1 MVKQLSHWDK
11 GYKSITMN
19 IQLIQGAFSSGDT
32 LELINEMI
40 QIKIKYHENKIG
52 KNSSEEDV
60 KYREGKIKRLQNELS
75 ELRNNIN
82 DQSKN
87 LQLDAIIK
95 IEM

>member
-1 MVKQLSHWDK
+1 
-11 GYKSITMN
+11 MN

-40 QIKIKYHENKIG
+40 QIKIKYHENKIE